1 MKRKGFTLVELL
13 AVIVILSVIALIAT
27 PMILNIIEETKKRS
41 LENSV
46 KGLLEASNYFA
57 IENNGVYEFI
67 FDETHKGTTKQGERL
82 DYKGELD
89 AKGKLYIDEEGDIS
103 LCVYNDKY
111 YAYKNYNSGVIIGE
125 KSKDNCNID
134 YDGLTNKYVA
144 YLESEGMSS
153 NVYTKEEVNE
163 LVSNL
168 TTEISSLKNKIEELE
183 SNNYATKEELTNTS
197 DNLTNTINENKA
209 NIDSVKNGLNEYAL
223 KSELSNTN
231 NNLITTNSNLDALT
245 SIVNNNKSNINNLST
260 SINSI
265 KAQIGTNFYSFS
277 YDTGVYGSE
286 ITNDMIINALKMVPA
301 YSTFFVIYFKCLE
314 GQNASLIGY
323 NLGMEY
329 GTGLYFN
336 YYTSSLVYK
345 WKSELYNITLT
356 EVK

>member
-163 LVSNL
+163 LVQ
-168 TTEISSLKNKIEELE
+168 ELKNKIEKLE
-183 SNNYATKEELTNTS
+183 NNNYATKEELTNTS

-245 SIVNNNKSNINNLST
+245 SIVNDNKSNIDILKDSIKTDFKFLDDVNSTGDEQLVLTYDVPPCKWFIVSAQAFYNYSAVEYIKIADAEGHILAYMDNST
-260 SINSI
+260 SPSVSYIRTINYTTTVTIKVYVKWSRANTINSVLLHAI
-265 KAQIGTNFYSFS
+265 Y
-277 YDTGVYGSE
+277 GV
-286 ITNDMIINALKMVPA
+286 
-301 YSTFFVIYFKCLE
+301 
-314 GQNASLIGY
+314 
-323 NLGMEY
+323 
-329 GTGLYFN
+329 
-336 YYTSSLVYK
+336 
-345 WKSELYNITLT
+345 
-356 EVK
+356 